1 MFTLHSL
8 TIARR
13 LALLTLICLLGIG
26 CLTGVLLTSERA
38 LIMEERERSVQ
49 QAVESAHSLVLY
61 FHGQIAAGK
70 LDEEA
75 AKRGAIAALRALR
88 YGGNEYF
95 WINDMHPTMVMHP
108 IKPEME
114 GKDVTQD
121 RDADGNQLFLAFIKA
136 GKREGGDFVRYKWPK
151 PGSETSV
158 PKASFVKGF
167 APWGWVIGS
176 GVYVDT
182 VDSFIKERLTKAT
195 VATMAL
201 AALLVAVS
209 LLITRSVI
217 AQVGCEPLKAMA
229 ITRRLAQGDLAVP
242 IALRAGD
249 SDSLLHAMR
258 DMRDAFVEIVG
269 RVRQGS
275 LDVASASADI
285 SHGDNDLAARTEQ
298 QASALEQTAASMQG
312 LSSTVQRNA
321 EAAKEA
327 NRLTASAATVAVRGG
342 ALVGKVVDTMQGI
355 NTASHRISDIIG
367 VIDSIAF
374 QTNILALNAAV
385 EAARA
390 GEQGHGFAVVATEVR
405 NLAGR
410 SAAAAREIKALINAS
425 VERVELGNN
434 QVDQAGATMKEVVE
448 SIQRVTGIMG
458 DITAASNA
466 QALGVSQVGQAVS
479 SLDQATQQNAEL
491 VRQMADAAT
500 QLKDLSEELVN
511 IVSVFQLEA

>member
-1 MFTLHSL
+1 MFKLHSL

-13 LALLTLICLLGIG
+13 LALLTVICILGIS
-26 CLTGVLLTSERA
+26 CLAGYLLTSERT
-38 LIMEERERSVQ
+38 LVMGERERSVQ

-70 LDEEA
+70 LDEA
-75 AKRGAIAALRALR
+75 SAKRAAMAALRALR
-88 YGGNEYF
+88 YGANEYF

-121 RDADGNQLFLAFIKA
+121 RDADGNQLFLAFVEA
-136 GKREGGDFVRYKWPK
+136 GKREGGGFVRYKWPK
-151 PGSETSV
+151 PGSDSPV
-158 PKASFVKGF
+158 PKASFIKGF

-182 VDSFIKERLTKAT
+182 VNTSIALRVTKASAGT
-195 VATMAL
+195 AAL
-201 AALLVAVS
+201 AALLVAVA

-217 AQVGCEPLKAMA
+217 AQLGCEPLNAVA
-229 ITRRLAQGDLAVP
+229 ITRRLAQGDLSVP

-249 SDSLLHAMR
+249 SDSLLHAIR
-258 DMRDAFVEIVG
+258 DMRDAFVDIVG

-275 LDVASASADI
+275 LDVANASADI
-285 SHGDNDLAARTEQ
+285 SQGDDDLAARTEQ
-298 QASALEQTAASMQG
+298 QASALEQTASSMQG

-321 EAAKEA
+321 QAAHEA
-327 NRLTASAATVAVRGG
+327 NRLTVSAATVAVQGG

-355 NTASHRISDIIG
+355 NAASHRISDIIG

-410 SAAAAREIKALINAS
+410 SAAAAREIKELINAS
-425 VERVELGNN
+425 VERVELGSS

-448 SIQRVTGIMG
+448 SIQRVNGIMG
-458 DITAASNA
+458 AITADSNA
-466 QALGVSQVGQAVS
+466 QALGVSQVGEAVS
-479 SLDQATQQNAEL
+479 SLDQATQKNAEL
-491 VRQMADAAT
+491 VRQMAGAAT
-500 QLKDLSEELVN
+500 QLKDLSEELVS